1 MKLLQ
6 RTFLFLSMFSLCYSQ
21 ENQDPVTTMTTTK
34 QSTPIV
40 TTSSSPS
47 LSTAISV
54 TVQTSVN
61 TPEKLETT
69 VATEKVTSSI
79 RISSSSLTL
88 STSNGTL
95 EEQSTMPMISTKSSL
110 SSAVAKT
117 EKETPRSE
125 SPSNVSSTTNPP
137 GSDQFRST
145 MSTTQSIQKSNH
157 ILTSPTKKSGVILP
171 VVIALIAITLSVFT
185 LVGLYRICWK
195 TDPGTPDNGTDQ
207 PQSDKESV
215 KLLTVKTI
223 SPETSEQSSQG
234 KNKN

>member
-157 ILTSPTKKSGVILP
+157 ILTSPTKKSASTFRTTSNNGGDDGRWEGKGKAFIYHLLCARHYSILFY
-171 VVIALIAITLSVFT
+171 VVIPM
-185 LVGLYRICWK
+185 LY
-195 TDPGTPDNGTDQ
+195 P
-207 PQSDKESV
+207 
-215 KLLTVKTI
+215 
-223 SPETSEQSSQG
+223 
-234 KNKN
+234 